1 MKTIINMDLKTI
13 INMED
18 KIKAMEDK
26 LNNND
31 DEINF
36 LKGSSI
42 KEGDLLKSIN
52 DKINN
57 LEEKIKLANKKIHKH
72 INDDDD
78 DNDIITRC
86 EISAN
91 KIILGNEK
99 SRYIN
104 VNKCAVD
111 IAKYRTYED
120 GGDIN
125 AEDIKA
131 IEDIIFKHIN
141 LTNKG
146 GK

>member
-57 LEEKIKLANKKIHKH
+57 LEEKV
-72 INDDDD
+72 
-78 DNDIITRC
+78 
-86 EISAN
+86 
-91 KIILGNEK
+91 ILGNEK

-104 VNKCAVD
+104 VHKCAVD
-111 IAKYRTYED
+111 IAKYY

-125 AEDIKA
+125 ARDIND

>member
-57 LEEKIKLANKKIHKH
+57 LEEKV
-72 INDDDD
+72 
-78 DNDIITRC
+78 
-86 EISAN
+86 
-91 KIILGNEK
+91 ILGNEK